1 MEDDTNM
8 FYELFLGTTVW
19 MRNTNG
25 FKYDL
30 TRLGYAMMLT
40 FRLIDY
46 TYLEMIKA
54 PSDRSVYMKYI
65 DALGKIA
72 SAENQKVIL
81 MPLEA
86 SNVLGSIAGIAEL
99 AKAAFEKGNKNG

>member
-65 DALGKIA
+65 DALGVRDDAQNAVTGVFKRYFEIIDQPITDA
-72 SAENQKVIL
+72 TYATL
-81 MPLEA
+81 MAL
-86 SNVLGSIAGIAEL
+86 
-99 AKAAFEKGNKNG
+99 F